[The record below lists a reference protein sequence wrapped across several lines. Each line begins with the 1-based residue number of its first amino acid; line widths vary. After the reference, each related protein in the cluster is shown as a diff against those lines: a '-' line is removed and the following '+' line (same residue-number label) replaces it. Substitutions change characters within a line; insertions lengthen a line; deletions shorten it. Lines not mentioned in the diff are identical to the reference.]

1 MWCTYIYITYY
12 TKLPPKL
19 HQSPSHYQTQIRT
32 KVRQLRRDAIA
43 HAVHKGC
50 TGRRSTEEGR
60 YTGHLPSIGYPL
72 KVASKGEE
80 LFLLEGMSF
89 EVVEMVEE
97 LENSPFEE
105 GCFIIFSSYWWAK
118 LRYTISWDAKLFITF
133 FTIPTAHISIP
144 TGKIDPF
151 CLEERSES

>member
-1 MWCTYIYITYY
+1 MYVYKKNTYY

-60 YTGHLPSIGYPL
+60 YTGHLPSIGHPF
-72 KVASKGEE
+72 KVASKGN
-80 LFLLEGMSF
+80 FFCWKGWSF

-97 LENSPFEE
+97 LENSTIWGRMFHHF
-105 GCFIIFSSYWWAK
+105 FILMDEIALY
-118 LRYTISWDAKLFITF
+118 
-133 FTIPTAHISIP
+133 
-144 TGKIDPF
+144 
-151 CLEERSES
+151 